1 MAFFSEL
8 EFEKELEQLNPEQ
21 RLAVDTIDG
30 PVMVIAG
37 PGSGKTQILTLR
49 VANILRLTDV
59 SPSNILCLTFT
70 DAAAKNMQERLSR
83 FLGSEAYKVH
93 IHTFHSFCS
102 TIINQHSDRFVD
114 RFGLN
119 SRAIE
124 DYTRLELF
132 QKIIAS
138 ESITNPLTRE
148 VFGQGLFYL
157 KSINGT
163 IGTLKKAGI
172 EAEDF
177 DIIIQNLELEIGI
190 VQKFLPKIV
199 EITSLSLTKKE
210 NKVVFESEVKV
221 LAEELVATGK
231 LVVQKFETQN
241 YFSYIADFGQILTAK
256 INEFENEE
264 IGLKDLKE
272 YLKRHLEKNKSGEDI
287 LKVESKLLKFKGLVS
302 IYHKYTEEMYKNRF
316 YDFDDM
322 ILEVNNILKNDVE
335 LKLNLLE
342 KYQYILV
349 DEFQDTNGSQFSLIF
364 NLIDSEFNEEQ
375 PNIMVVGD
383 DDQSI
388 YKFQG
393 ATTQNIK
400 EFYDK
405 YNPVT
410 VSLQKNYRSSHRI
423 VESSRALANKLE
435 EKIISIIPD
444 LTKEISA
451 HHNIPDSEIHKL
463 KFDSQLEE
471 YYFVSQKIKE
481 LIDSG
486 VKPTDIGVLS
496 RKHSQLETLTESL
509 KFFGV
514 PVNYERGNNVMNNP
528 KIRQLILMME
538 FVDSLNSSDQYEKEH
553 LLPEIFAFDCFGISG
568 LEIRNLALEI
578 VKRNSEI
585 QLRNKDKD
593 FANREKTIG
602 WIDYI
607 LGLGERFGG
616 SHPFLKGSNQNG
628 LGDSLNP
635 EFYNITQFLFDL
647 SKKAKQEPVEK
658 IIDFLIGVDKIL
670 EDEEGY
676 GEYESLDRLDSNT
689 PFEGVKPQVSGLLD
703 STINNE
709 GILRSAQNDDAFLNN
724 EKNTPLKG
732 SNEVRGSLSGKNE
745 GIPDQARNDGFI
757 SADPKSNDSAL
768 IQYKSPYKSQYFD
781 KIVRFDEASNLQFLS
796 NLRFLI
802 NKIRSLEDGTF
813 LKLSRVVEILKT
825 YQDSQ
830 DLMMIDK
837 SSFISSLSSV
847 NLLTVHKSKGLEFE
861 YIFVIG
867 CNESSWK
874 PNNRNSDII
883 PSHLHL
889 EPLLEDSNDYL
900 RLFYVAITRA
910 KKHLYLTYSDTSSD
924 GGKDNELKFLSE
936 IPVEHFTSQKHLN
949 DEQTKLAA
957 LNLEIQPESK
967 SMVIVDSEK
976 QHLFSLLDNY
986 SLSVTHLNNF
996 LDMENGGPKKFLE
1009 MNLLR
1014 FPQSKD
1020 RSAGYGTAVHNALCE
1035 AYNVFKKTKVKIPIE
1050 DLLYKFKISLLNQKL
1065 LKKDYGD
1072 MLERG
1077 RVNLTDYWAM
1087 KVIEPKFE
1095 VERQFKNIKV
1105 GEALLSGNIDKM
1117 ILNES
1122 EITVVDYKT
1131 GKPLTEWEIVKR
1143 SNKDGLNVG
1152 DFKNYSF
1159 HKHQNQLLFYKLL
1172 VENSGQFHGQ
1182 KVNLGRLE
1190 FPNVNDVDKYDFIPM
1205 LDLELNKIELQ
1216 KLERLIQSVWKRIT
1230 SLDFTLPREY
1240 DESYK
1245 GTLDWIQ
1252 DLLGE

>member
-8 EFEKELEQLNPEQ
+8 EFEKQLGKLNPEQ

-102 TIINQHSDRFVD
+102 SIINQYSDRFVD

-132 QKIIAS
+132 QKIITS

-148 VFGQGLFYL
+148 IYDQGLFYL
-157 KSINGT
+157 KSINRT
-163 IGTLKKAGI
+163 IGTLKTAGI
-172 EAEDF
+172 EAQDF
-177 DIIIQNLELEIGI
+177 DIIIQNLELEIHI
-190 VQKFLPKIV
+190 LKEFLPKIV
-199 EITSLSLTKKE
+199 DITSLLLTKKE
-210 NKVVFESEVKV
+210 NKVVFENGVRE
-221 LAEELVATGK
+221 LAEDLVQAGK
-231 LVVQKFETQN
+231 LVVEQTKVKN
-241 YFSYIADFGQILTAK
+241 YFSYIADFGQILAAK
-256 INEFENEE
+256 IHEYDNEE

-272 YLKRHLEKNKSGEDI
+272 YLKRHLEKNKSNEDV
-287 LKVESKLLKFKGLVS
+287 LKVETKLPKFKGLVS
-302 IYHKYTEEMYKNRF
+302 IYHKYTEEMYKNSY

-322 ILEVNNILKNDVE
+322 ILEVNNILKIDID

-349 DEFQDTNGSQFSLIF
+349 DEFQDTNGAQFNLIF

-405 YNPVT
+405 YDPNT
-410 VSLQKNYRSSHRI
+410 ISLQKNYRSSHRI

-435 EKIISIIPD
+435 EKITSIIPD

-451 HHNIPDSEIHKL
+451 QHAIPDSEIHKL
-463 KFDSQLEE
+463 KFNSQLEE

-481 LIDSG
+481 LVDGG
-486 VKPTDIGVLS
+486 VKPGEIGVLS

-528 KIRQLILMME
+528 KIRQLIMMLE
-538 FVDSLNSSDQYEKEH
+538 FVDSLNSSDKYEKEY
-553 LLPEIFAFDCFGISG
+553 LLPEIFAFECFSISG
-568 LEIRNLALEI
+568 EEIRNLALEI
-578 VKRNSEI
+578 VNKNTEFHAK
-585 QLRNKDKD
+585 NKDMEFVD
-593 FANREKTIG
+593 REKTVG

-607 LGLGERFGG
+607 LGLDKNNDV
-616 SHPFLKGSNQNG
+616 SNPFLKGSNQNG

-635 EFYNITQFLFDL
+635 EFYDITQFLFDL

-676 GEYESLDRLDSNT
+676 GEYENLGESY
-689 PFEGVKPQVSGLLD
+689 PF
-703 STINNE
+703 
-709 GILRSAQNDDAFLNN
+709 
-724 EKNTPLKG
+724 LKG
-732 SNEVRGSLSGKNE
+732 SNQNGLGDFQSENTKT
-745 GIPDQARNDGFI
+745 
-757 SADPKSNDSAL
+757 
-768 IQYKSPYKSQYFD
+768 QYKSPYKSQYFD
-781 KIVRFDEASNLQFLS
+781 KIIRFDEPNNLQFLS

-802 NKIRSLEDGTF
+802 NKIRSLEDGSF

-825 YQDSQ
+825 YKDSQ

-837 SSFISSLSSV
+837 SSFISSASSV
-847 NLLTVHKSKGLEFE
+847 NLMTVHKSKGLEFE
-861 YIFVIG
+861 YVFVIG

-900 RLFYVAITRA
+900 RLFYVAVTRA
-910 KKHLYLTYSDTSSD
+910 KKHLYLTFADTSSE
-924 GGKDNELKFLSE
+924 GGKDNELKFLTE
-936 IPVEHFTSQKHLN
+936 IPDEHFTNQKHLH
-949 DEQTKLAA
+949 DEESKLMA
-957 LNLEIQPESK
+957 LNLEITPEVK
-967 SMVIVDSEK
+967 SLALEDAEK
-976 QHLFSLLDNY
+976 QNLYSLLDNY

-1035 AYNVFKKTKVKIPIE
+1035 AYNIYKKTKVKIPIK
-1050 DLLYKFKISLLNQKL
+1050 DLLYKFKLSLLNQKL
-1065 LKKDYGD
+1065 LKKDYED
-1072 MLERG
+1072 MLDRG

-1087 KVIEPKFE
+1087 KEIEPKFE
-1095 VERQFKNIKV
+1095 VERQFKNVKV

-1131 GKPLTEWEIVKR
+1131 GKPLTEWEIVRGK
-1143 SNKDGLNVG
+1143 NKDGLSIG
-1152 DFKNYSF
+1152 DYKNYSF
-1159 HKHQNQLLFYKLL
+1159 KKHSNQLLFYKLL

-1190 FPNVNDVDKYDFIPM
+1190 FPNVNDVHKYNFIP
-1205 LDLELNKIELQ
+1205 LLNLEIQNEELI
-1216 KLERLIQSVWKRIT
+1216 KLEKLIQAVWKRIT
-1230 SLDFTLPREY
+1230 NLDFSLPREY
-1240 DESYK
+1240 PQTYK
-1245 GTLDWIQ
+1245 GTLQWIE
-1252 DLLGE
+1252 DLLAE